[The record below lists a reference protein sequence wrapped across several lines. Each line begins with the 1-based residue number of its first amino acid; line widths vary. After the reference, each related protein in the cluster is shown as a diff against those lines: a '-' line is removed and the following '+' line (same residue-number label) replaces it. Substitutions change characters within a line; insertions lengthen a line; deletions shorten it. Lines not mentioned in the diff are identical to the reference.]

1 MKKQNILLAILIIF
15 LAALGIASI
24 KKINKQ
30 SSKTNNENINQI
42 ANIKYNQEEKSPPA
56 SLSANKTM
64 NKPAMIIDQNKNY
77 EATLHTTAG
86 DIVLALNAA
95 VTPITVNNF
104 VYLAKN
110 NFYDNTTFHRV
121 INGFM
126 IQGGDQRG
134 DGTGSPGYQFDDEV
148 FEGEYTRG
156 TIAMANSGPNTNGSQ
171 FFIMQQDYALP
182 HNYVIFGKV
191 ISGMEVVDQIAAAK
205 VTNNFSGELSKPVE
219 PVVVTSID
227 IEEK

>member
-1 MKKQNILLAILIIF
+1 MKKQNTLLAILIIF
-15 LAALGIASI
+15 LAVLGIASI

-86 DIVLALNAA
+86 DIVIALNAA
-95 VTPITVNNF
+95 ATPITVNNF
-104 VYLAKN
+104 VYLARN
-110 NFYDNTTFHRV
+110 NFYNNTTFHRV

-134 DGTGSPGYQFDDEV
+134 DGTGSPGYQLDDEV